1 MFGYVTINR
10 NELSDEDFARYRSYY
25 CGLCRALQ
33 KRHGFSGQLILS
45 YDMVFLEV
53 LLTSLYEYDSQS
65 GTGRLC
71 PIRPKRTPGCTTRLP
86 TTVPT

>member
-33 KRHGFSGQLILS
+33 KRHGF
-45 YDMVFLEV
+45 
-53 LLTSLYEYDSQS
+53 
-65 GTGRLC
+65 
-71 PIRPKRTPGCTTRLP
+71 
-86 TTVPT
+86 